1 MHVAGRKSVV
11 VEKPQLLSA
20 EDRLSQSGLSAQV
33 GLLIGKLSPTLDR
46 GFIFDFIPTP
56 QNDAGEAACSVSKDD
71 KKKPPSKSKSQ
82 PSDSISLVIDKDWI
96 AEHARQ
102 VSRMLLGGIK
112 VVGIYVWATD
122 SAFKNSTIELC
133 QTVNAAAKA
142 VPILEIDSDERLL
155 VHIGYSPRR
164 YTCRNCTI
172 TSNITSSCL
181 RPCDLKTGLVL
192 KTLRTFKCTYNFSL
206 RLPIRL
212 VGASNTQTFSDILRQ
227 GISVHANELR
237 GAKAVVDGNFVV
249 NDEPCSTDGL
259 HEVELLLPLLND
271 TSAEACSQKD
281 VVGLLILS
289 GSVCSFAFLTPK
301 EPISQAFSEIK
312 GDIIMSLQSRLDV
325 ICDEV
330 DEDLAPTA
338 GGGEEASNEKPV
350 SKLILHSLRKT
361 CGLSFPRRVFVPW
374 LADTYICDYLQPS
387 ETLEV
392 LKEHCVELMSMEA
405 LSDSSSILDVE
416 VEAPSVISKSFWDV
430 VVPFSSGGSSSSSAS
445 KGIETSKEKTEYP
458 VKTANFNIMAAV
470 FFLLLSI
477 LVGFVLI
484 AKKL

>member
-1 MHVAGRKSVV
+1 MVNTVV

-164 YTCRNCTI
+164 
-172 TSNITSSCL
+172 
-181 RPCDLKTGLVL
+181 
-192 KTLRTFKCTYNFSL
+192 
-206 RLPIRL
+206 LPIRL

-338 GGGEEASNEKPV
+338 SGGEEASNEKPV

>member
-1 MHVAGRKSVV
+1 MVNTVV

-164 YTCRNCTI
+164 
-172 TSNITSSCL
+172 
-181 RPCDLKTGLVL
+181 
-192 KTLRTFKCTYNFSL
+192 
-206 RLPIRL
+206 LPIRL

-237 GAKAVVDGNFVV
+237 GAKAVVDGNFVSTSLSAIHSNFVVVV

-312 GDIIMSLQSRLDV
+312 GDIIMNLQSRLDV

>member
-1 MHVAGRKSVV
+1 MVNTVV

-164 YTCRNCTI
+164 
-172 TSNITSSCL
+172 
-181 RPCDLKTGLVL
+181 
-192 KTLRTFKCTYNFSL
+192 
-206 RLPIRL
+206 LPIRL

-237 GAKAVVDGNFVV
+237 GAKAVVDGNFVSTSLSAIHSNFVVVV

-338 GGGEEASNEKPV
+338 SGGEEASNEKPV

-405 LSDSSSILDVE
+405 LSDSSSILDVD

>member
-1 MHVAGRKSVV
+1 MVNTVV

-338 GGGEEASNEKPV
+338 SGGEEASNEKPV
-350 SKLILHSLRKT
+350 SKLILHSLRLK
-361 CGLSFPRRVFVPW
+361 F
-374 LADTYICDYLQPS
+374 
-387 ETLEV
+387 V

>member
-1 MHVAGRKSVV
+1 MVNTVV

-155 VHIGYSPRR
+155 VHIGYSPR
-164 YTCRNCTI
+164 
-172 TSNITSSCL
+172 
-181 RPCDLKTGLVL
+181 
-192 KTLRTFKCTYNFSL
+192 